1 MSDIYNLTSKENI
14 VLDLVFEWLGESRYG
29 RTSAEY
35 LYLASIL
42 PKVEAAYAE
51 VNARLTRITKDGNA
65 PYEICY
71 FKIGDAGHYYV
82 SYPRSLSRETVRKAI
97 KKFKE
102 QARIL
107 RSALNL

>member
-1 MSDIYNLTSKENI
+1 MDDICNITSKENI
-14 VLDLVFEWLGESRYG
+14 VLDLLFEWLRESRLN

-42 PKVEAAYAE
+42 PKVEAAYEE
-51 VNARLTRITKDGNA
+51 VNARLRQIAKDDKA

-71 FKIGDAGHYYV
+71 FKKGDVGHCYV
-82 SYPRSLSRETVRKAI
+82 KYPTSLSRETVRKAI

-102 QARIL
+102 QARIS
-107 RSALNL
+107 RAALEL